1 PRYDS
6 TFPKKR
12 MLGVKS
18 VGWVEAEIDEWL
30 TRRSKLI

>member
-1 PRYDS
+1 
-6 TFPKKR
+6 
-12 MLGVKS
+12 KS

>member
-1 PRYDS
+1 
-6 TFPKKR
+6 
-12 MLGVKS
+12 VKS